1 MIWDRLLRNLHLV
14 TLAEPGGG
22 WGMVRDAAIAI
33 RDGQIAWLGPAAE
46 LPHQNARHTT
56 DLQEAWVT
64 PGLIDCHTHLIFAG
78 SRVEEFE
85 RRLEGVSYAEIAAR
99 GGGIMATVR
108 ATRDASLETLVETGR
123 ERLRNLMREGVT
135 TVEIK
140 SGYGLETATELR
152 MLRAARELG
161 RELPVSVITTF
172 LALHALPPEFA
183 DDRRAYVELVAGEM
197 LERALAEGLVDM
209 VDAFLEG
216 IAFTAEEVGRLFRA
230 ARDHGL
236 PLRLHADQL
245 EDGDGAALA
254 ASFGAL
260 SADHLE
266 YTSEAGVRAMA
277 EAGTVA
283 VLLPGAF
290 YTLRETRRPPVDCF
304 RRLGVPMAV
313 ATDANPGSSPLLS
326 PLTALN
332 MACILFGLRPVEAV
346 RGMTVNAAR
355 ALGLASDRG
364 SLETGKRAD
373 LAVWRIAHPA
383 ELCCWLGADPLEL
396 LFVEGEPV
404 VPPARRLVPSRPAPL
419 RPSLRPASRAARR
432 PPRGR

>member
-14 TLAEPGGG
+14 TLAEPDGG
-22 WGMVRDAAIAI
+22 WGTIREAAIAV
-33 RDGQIAWLGPAAE
+33 RDGRIAWLGPAAE
-46 LPHQNARHTT
+46 TPRHNARQVS
-56 DLQEAWVT
+56 DLGGAWVT
-64 PGLIDCHTHLIFAG
+64 PGLIDCHTHLVFAG

-85 RRLEGVSYAEIAAR
+85 RRLEGVSYTEIAAQ

-108 ATRDASLETLVETGR
+108 ATRTAGLKELVEGGR
-123 ERLRNLMREGVT
+123 ERLRSLLREGVT

-140 SGYGLETATELR
+140 SGYGLEVETELR
-152 MLRAARELG
+152 MLRAARALG
-161 RELPVSVITTF
+161 RELPVSVVTTF
-172 LALHALPPEFA
+172 LGLHALPPEFA
-183 DDRRAYVELVAGEM
+183 ADRAAYVELVAGEM
-197 LERALAEGLVDM
+197 LERALADELVDM

-216 IAFTAEEVGRLFRA
+216 IAFTSEEVSRLFRA
-230 ARDHGL
+230 ARRRGL

-266 YTSEAGVRAMA
+266 YASETGVRAMA

-290 YTLRETRRPPVDCF
+290 YTLRERRRPPIELF
-304 RRLGVPMAV
+304 RAHGVPMAV

-346 RGMTVNAAR
+346 RGMTVHAAR
-355 ALGLASDRG
+355 ALGLDGDRG
-364 SLETGKRAD
+364 TLEIGKRAD
-373 LAVWRIAHPA
+373 LAVWRIGHPA
-383 ELCCWLGADPLEL
+383 ELCYWLGADPLEL

-404 VPPARRLVPSRPAPL
+404 VPPARRVVPPKPAPL
-419 RPSLRPASRAARR
+419 RPSLRPATRPARR
-432 PPRGR
+432 PPRSR

>member
-1 MIWDRLLRNLHLV
+1 MIWDRLLRNLHLA
-14 TLAEPGGG
+14 TLAEPDG
-22 WGMVRDAAIAI
+22 WGTIRDAAIAFH
-33 RDGQIAWLGPAAE
+33 DGRIAWLGPAAE
-46 LPHQNARHTT
+46 LPHRAARQVT
-56 DLQEAWVT
+56 DLGGAWVT

-108 ATRDASLETLVETGR
+108 ATRAAGLEELVAAGR
-123 ERLRNLMREGVT
+123 ERLGNLLREGVT

-140 SGYGLETATELR
+140 SGYGLDTESELR
-152 MLRAARELG
+152 MLRAARTLG
-161 RELPVSVITTF
+161 RELPVTVTTTF
-172 LALHALPPEFA
+172 LGLHALPPEYAA
-183 DDRRAYVELVAGEM
+183 DRTAYVDLVAGEM
-197 LERALAEGLVDM
+197 LERAIAEGLVDM

-216 IAFTAEEVGRLFRA
+216 IAFTAEEVGRLFRVA
-230 ARDHGL
+230 KARGL

-245 EDGDGAALA
+245 ADGGGAALA

-266 YTSEAGVRAMA
+266 YASEAGVRAMA

-290 YTLRETRRPPVDCF
+290 YTLRETRRPPVELF
-304 RRLGVPMAV
+304 RRHGVPMAV

-326 PLTALN
+326 PLAALN
-332 MACILFGLRPVEAV
+332 MACILFGLRPLEAV
-346 RGMTVNAAR
+346 RGMTVEAAR
-355 ALGLASDRG
+355 ALGLGEDRG
-364 SLETGKRAD
+364 TLEVGRRAD

-383 ELCCWLGADPLEL
+383 ELCYWLGADPLEL
-396 LFVEGEPV
+396 LFVAGEPV
-404 VPPARRLVPSRPAPL
+404 VPPARRIVPPRPAPL
-419 RPSLRPASRAARR
+419 RPSLRPAARQPRRTPRSR
-432 PPRGR
+432 

>member
-1 MIWDRLLRNLHLV
+1 M
-14 TLAEPGGG
+14 
-22 WGMVRDAAIAI
+22 RDAAIAI

-46 LPHQNARHTT
+46 LPHRNARHSL
-56 DLQEAWVT
+56 DLDGAWVT

-108 ATRDASLETLVETGR
+108 ATRTASLDTLLETGR
-123 ERLRNLMREGVT
+123 ERLRSLMREGVT

-140 SGYGLETATELR
+140 SGYGLETEAELR
-152 MLRAARELG
+152 MLRAARALG
-161 RELPVSVITTF
+161 RELPVTVVTTF
-172 LALHALPPEFA
+172 LGLHALPPEFA
-183 DDRRAYVELVAGEM
+183 RDRRAYVELVAGEM

-216 IAFTAEEVGRLFRA
+216 IAFTGEEVAHLFEA
-230 ARDHGL
+230 ARARGL

-245 EDGDGAALA
+245 EDGGGAALA

-266 YTSEAGVRAMA
+266 YTSEAGARAMA

-290 YTLRETRRPPVDCF
+290 YTLRETRRPPVESF
-304 RRLGVPMAV
+304 RRLGVTMAV

-332 MACILFGLRPVEAV
+332 MACTLFGLRPVEAV
-346 RGMTVNAAR
+346 RGMTIAAAR

-364 SLETGKRAD
+364 SLEPGKRAD
-373 LAVWRIAHPA
+373 LAVWRIDHPA
-383 ELCCWLGADPLEL
+383 ELCYWLGADPLEL

-404 VPPARRLVPSRPAPL
+404 VPPARRLVPPRAAP
-419 RPSLRPASRAARR
+419 PKSGLRPAGRSARR